1 MDRNIVPLKLNKL
14 QLFDLKYLESKS
26 KCHSMIVTYK
36 ITLNAEKEKNMKWFF
51 DYHSRLKYKGFQ
63 IKLILELN
71 LSDRVDNRELK
82 IKCLRLRFKA
92 ETAIFE
98 DHSRQLNG

>member
-36 ITLNAEKEKNMKWFF
+36 ITLNAEKEKNMK
-51 DYHSRLKYKGFQ
+51 
-63 IKLILELN
+63 
-71 LSDRVDNRELK
+71 
-82 IKCLRLRFKA
+82 
-92 ETAIFE
+92 
-98 DHSRQLNG
+98 